1 MFIPIGVLGSLAVS
15 AVKISALDLFNRI
28 FPNQTFHRISYL
40 VMGLISSYGI
50 AFAVTSLAACE
61 PFAFNWDK
69 EILNGTCIQTSK
81 FYTAQT
87 ILGVIFDVMIV
98 ALPMPMLWGLQMKLQ
113 RKIALSG
120 IFGVGIL

>member
-1 MFIPIGVLGSLAVS
+1 MFVPFGVLGSLAVS
-15 AVKISALDLFNRI
+15 AVKISVLDLFNHI

-40 VMGLISSYGI
+40 VMALISSYGI
-50 AFAVTSLAACE
+50 AFAIASLAACA

-69 EILNGTCIQTSK
+69 EIVYGTCIQISR

-87 ILGVIFDVMIV
+87 ILGVIFDVMVV
-98 ALPMPMLWGLQMKLQ
+98 ALPMPMLWGLQMKVQ
-113 RKIALSG
+113 RKIALSC